1 MIQSYSLRALHAS
14 LALGLVALVATG
26 CRPKPTAVDPAHADD
41 ATAKAIQRT
50 AVETADALS
59 KLDSAPAPTS
69 ALAGTYEA
77 AAGTDAESS
86 GPYKVTGGASEPD
99 AVAAAAAGRM
109 GMPVAIWF
117 WEQGCKDCDAMNLAW
132 ADAGRSNAGKV
143 AFARVDVKDP
153 AAAEAV
159 KRYRV
164 TKTPAFVLF
173 NTDGRPAASFEGWPG
188 DAVFKQYLAQAK

>member
-1 MIQSYSLRALHAS
+1 MSGIRMA
-14 LALGLVALVATG
+14 GWVWVAMGVAMAAAG
-26 CRPKPTAVDPAHADD
+26 CAAKPTAVDPAHADD
-41 ATAKAIQRT
+41 ATAEAIQRT

-69 ALAGTYEA
+69 AMAGTYAAEGADA
-77 AAGTDAESS
+77 AAS
-86 GPYKVTGGASEPD
+86 GPYTITGGASEPE

-117 WEQGCKDCDAMNLAW
+117 WEQGCTDCDAMNLAW
-132 ADAGRSNAGKV
+132 IDASRANAGKV
-143 AFARVDVKDP
+143 AFARVDTKD
-153 AAAEAV
+153 AAAADAV

-188 DAVFKQYLAQAK
+188 EATFKQYLAQAK